1 MNPPQTATHQP
12 QMLLWPP
19 RRHVAFT
26 LSVLIGCLTA
36 VLPATAPAL
45 AQDDSLLRERYV
57 PAEELDT
64 VFARDSRGV
73 MLRRSELNEL
83 LQQARSNAA
92 TDTHPAPLVIKQ
104 ARYRISLADQQ
115 ARIEA
120 ELDVQQ
126 FADGWQL
133 IRIPA
138 GNLAV
143 EQALINKEP
152 AIVARDPADRSAVLL
167 AHRQPGQFTTVIS
180 FSTPLVAAGIERLAA
195 FQLPQVAA
203 VELLVECPADRRL
216 LVNDRQL
223 DRPGDPA
230 QPVEYRVPVGGAP
243 EVRLRWTARQQ
254 ETQAETLAFVRTE
267 ALLEFRPEVLQW
279 SGESQVSVFGGTL
292 NRITARVPAGFEVVH
307 AESTGLEAWQ
317 LEDDPE
323 QPGRTRLTL
332 TWRQPFSG
340 DRSVAIR
347 GVVMTPPDAVA
358 ESRPVPAIEFI
369 NVASHSGRLL
379 LRQSQGLRLVAETES
394 GIRPVSAT
402 EVSAPA
408 EAQVFD
414 FWQQQYRMTAA
425 VRPRSRE
432 LFADNSAT
440 LEIRDTEATLNTA
453 LTIEVLN
460 APLFEFPLTLPPD
473 WQLTGVSS
481 AGNPVS
487 WTAGSTPNDIVV
499 RPPSP
504 IQPGELF
511 KLQLLLQKS
520 LPDPETEQR
529 LLLPAVQTPGLT
541 SVGGI
546 WTIQTTDDLVV
557 VPLTTNGLTPVSGSG
572 SQQLFRNDGTPVSG
586 EFSISRKPARIA
598 SRAVLR
604 TWADIR
610 QQTVAAEV
618 TVDVLSG
625 TLRTIVLRLP
635 EALGADVRFNVAQVG
650 VVPGLDMPR
659 AVEPVEIAEQSA
671 GPVENGFRAFSLRLS
686 RRFAGSLMLTT
697 EIPRSRDPGTAL
709 TAPQLQV
716 VNAIRQL
723 GLLVF
728 EAAPDQSLAAP
739 PEVASIPGLFPADAS
754 LVTPPDPATS
764 RRIALAWRFI
774 RPDYAFQVTE
784 TRFDSTPVPS
794 AVCEHLES
802 ICTINE
808 SGSLQSKVNARLQ
821 ASGVQT
827 LRFKLPDGERSS
839 LWSTI
844 LNGEAVEVRE
854 TDGDYLVAL
863 PAAAGSSEINLTLL
877 FETAPPESGDHR
889 SSKQQPVQFS
899 IDAQNQQAVL
909 IDVLRQ
915 TWQIHYP
922 ETEMIVDAAGPFR
935 AADGLDEA
943 GWLQSLAKWQLPD
956 WNAILP
962 RLVGPAVLLLALF
975 VLTTLI
981 IQRRWKVIVAL
992 AGISLIGLLLL
1003 LPASRVAVSRQTA
1016 VDSFAVPQLP
1026 PGDGGWEDSSVAQN
1040 NAFPGPPGAM
1050 GGMGG
1055 FGPGGMG
1062 GMGGF
1067 GGGGMGGLGAEGGQL
1082 GLQGQLPESLAAE
1095 PLAAADAA
1103 KPDTP
1108 ANALSDALPMAPAE
1122 PAPSQ
1127 MPTREIYVPND
1138 VSGLAAAPA
1147 PAAGLPRF
1155 LARKGARLS
1164 VNVDLEIPANYR
1176 HHSFISVADSTQE
1189 PAVLQLAIRSRSQL
1203 LTLRGVAAT
1212 ALLLLV
1218 LPLRRRS
1225 FTLQLA
1231 TCLALLLLSL
1241 AAVPLVPSAWQGLV
1255 DGCAFASAAAAVIA
1269 TAAAMSGLCC
1279 GPYCPL
1285 TLCRRYCVPA
1295 FLKRKSP
1302 AAAGTTTAILLAS
1315 LLANAPDTV
1324 AQDSVA
1330 PSTTP
1335 PATNPGSDAPGDP
1348 TRLPEII
1355 VPWTPDQPPLR
1366 ADRVFIPHDQF
1377 LKLYALARPAELPK
1391 LDNSPLGSGV
1401 VSTWLR
1407 SRELRPVEGE
1417 RYTLGF
1423 EARFAVWCDSADLTS
1438 IPLPLGPVGIRSVK
1452 VNGEDGSILPL
1463 ISGVGTAQLPDF
1475 AGQQIAGQQQQQQ
1488 RQQAPPEAN
1497 SAPPS
1502 DAGPAYAVQ
1511 LSGRRLHVVDVLF
1524 EIAAE
1529 VQGELGRSD
1538 LPLRSPVAGMLE
1550 WTLPAEGLDAR
1561 INGRSSGFRQ
1571 AGRTVSVPIALA
1583 STLRL
1588 QWLPARQKAVGDVLY
1603 HADTTSALAVEDSG
1617 LLLRTAVTVAVRQ
1630 GEISDLEVSI
1640 PDGYSLQT
1648 VTGADLA
1655 GWSIQATDSG
1665 RSIRV
1670 PLRRAVTDSTQ
1681 IVFQMYSP
1689 LPAPELLQKFPV
1701 PISAVRGAGRD
1712 AGTVVL
1718 LTGPQ
1723 FQVRSDALSG
1733 VSQLNPDEAPQPPG
1747 DALPGRPLLAWRY
1760 TRQPASIAIRVGPTA
1775 DEQSVQ
1781 AVHAVRV
1788 EQQRQ
1793 LWTSRFSVL
1802 LRGAPRSRL
1811 DLTIPRAFLPLDVKA
1826 PGLNDWYITDSTDP
1840 EATVRTLSIALND
1853 SRTGALQIVLQGQQP
1868 RDADRQLLT
1877 LQPPTLLSSTTS
1889 ESQLAVWLDAAS
1901 ENAGIE
1907 QRGDWIPLPPTAAA
1921 SDFREIIPAPP
1932 ALLFR
1937 SSAPQPGIAVVRLR
1951 PAVSTLIAESVTVSS
1966 ITPASLEIL
1975 LALKWQIARA
1985 AADQFAI
1992 ELPES
1997 LAAAMTFEVPGQ
2009 RRIQR
2014 EPAEQGRTRIIF
2026 QLQQPASEQLFIL
2039 GTASLPLPVDGR
2051 LKPALPAFTVPT
2063 AAPSTLSG
2071 QSHFHVIVN
2080 QSNAL
2085 LQPEQEQTDDVVAPE
2100 QLTTRIPQDLL
2111 AQAVRITRLH
2121 ADTAAWKVSY
2131 PELQK
2136 VAPAVV
2142 SLATHTTVLADDGS
2156 WRSRHQLRVVNE
2168 SRQFLPVVLPE
2179 NCRLLFCVVAGQ
2191 PSRVV
2196 VSEVGGSRRHL
2207 IPIPQSGSASTAF
2220 DVDFAIAGRFNEV
2233 TAALRKQLAA
2243 KTLTIPVPTF
2253 PEFRNDPEQGIS
2265 ISRNRWSIYVPESW
2279 RAVLNRNP
2287 ELTNVVPAAAVELQ
2301 DAEVLSEVEQALS
2314 FFGSSTRDGITPAA
2328 KLSGYLQLNSRL
2340 QQLRGNSDTAEEARG
2355 EALRRLDQLN
2365 PNDAPGE
2372 LPDSNSQ
2379 AGNQYLFEQDFE
2391 LNRKSESSRNLFF
2404 SDNGLVLKGQ
2414 TPSTTENSGGEQSGG
2429 QMDRFEFRMTMPEK
2443 PASDKAAEDRS
2454 AGRRSAIPQRS
2465 QSGKFGRPAAD
2476 EATKDKQDAQ
2486 DPRNSPAP
2494 QSRLRRQLAEG
2505 DALAERLGEE
2515 KAADGKRMETET
2527 LEKKLRDIPSP
2538 GGGGGGP
2545 GGVPSSATMS
2555 PKPQSAAASGE
2566 AQQQMQNAAQAP
2578 SPPPTAEPQGR
2589 LSLLFELPTDGLRLD
2604 FLRVGGN
2611 PALALDVRSADS
2623 VRTAAGLIWAAVCG
2637 LAALMLLTS
2646 GLRGRLLPLLQIL
2659 SFVIVL
2665 LALAFLCTPIP
2676 TLQSASIPLFL
2687 AAAALLAAV
2696 KITRAFQTR

>member
-1 MNPPQTATHQP
+1 MNQPQTATRQTQLLQYP
-12 QMLLWPP
+12 Q
-19 RRHVAFT
+19 RRRFAFT
-26 LSVLIGCLTA
+26 LSVLIGCLS
-36 VLPATAPAL
+36 VLLPAAHAS
-45 AQDDSLLRERYV
+45 AQDQAEANDQDHSTLRERYV
-57 PAEELDT
+57 PADELDT
-64 VFARDSRGV
+64 VFARDTRGV
-73 MLRRSELNEL
+73 MLKRSELNEL

-92 TDTHPAPLVIKQ
+92 AAIHPAQLVIKQ

-115 ARIEA
+115 AKIEA

-152 AIVARDPADRSAVLL
+152 AILARDPADRSTVLL
-167 AHRQPGQFTTVIS
+167 AHRQPGAFTAVIS

-230 QPVEYRVPVGGAP
+230 QPAEYRVPAGGAP

-254 ETQAETLAFVRTE
+254 ETQAETLAFVHSE

-340 DRSVAIR
+340 DRSVVIR
-347 GVVMTPPDAVA
+347 GVVMTPPDAA
-358 ESRPVPAIEFI
+358 SEPRPVPAIEFI

-394 GIRPVSAT
+394 GIRPVSAF

-432 LFADNSAT
+432 LFADNSNT
-440 LEIRDTEATLNTA
+440 LEIRDTETILNTA

-473 WQLTGVSS
+473 WQLTAVSS
-481 AGNPVS
+481 AGNPVP
-487 WTAGSTPNDIVV
+487 WTAGSTPTDIVV
-499 RPPSP
+499 RPLSS

-546 WTIQTTDDLVV
+546 WTIQTTDDLVA
-557 VPLTTNGLTPVSGSG
+557 VPLTTTGLTPLSGSG

-586 EFSISRKPARIA
+586 ELSISRKPARIA
-598 SRAVLR
+598 SRSVLR
-604 TWADIR
+604 TWADMR
-610 QQTVAAEV
+610 QQTVSAEV

-625 TLRTIVLRLP
+625 TLRSLELRLP
-635 EALGADVRFNVAQVG
+635 ESLGADVRFNVAQVG

-659 AVEPVEIAEQSA
+659 TVEPVEIAEQSA
-671 GPVENGFRAFSLRLS
+671 GPVENGLRPFTLRLS
-686 RRFAGSLMLTT
+686 RRFAGSLMLIT
-697 EIPRSRDPGTAL
+697 EMPRPRDPGTAL
-709 TAPQLQV
+709 TAPLLQV
-716 VNAIRQL
+716 VNAIRQP

-739 PEVASIPGLFPADAS
+739 PAVASIPGLFPADAS
-754 LVTPPDPATS
+754 LVTPPDPVTS

-808 SGSLQSKVNARLQ
+808 SGSLQRKVNARLQ

-844 LNGEAVEVRE
+844 LNGDAVEVRE

-863 PAAAGSSEINLTLL
+863 PAASDNTEINLTLL

-889 SSKQQPVQFS
+889 SSHQRPVQFS

-915 TWQIHYP
+915 TWQVHYP
-922 ETEMIVDAAGPFR
+922 ETDMIVDASGPFR

-943 GWLQSLAKWQLPD
+943 GWLQALAKWQLPD
-956 WNAILP
+956 WKAILP
-962 RLVGPAVLLLALF
+962 RLVGPAVFLLALF
-975 VLTTLI
+975 VITTLI
-981 IQRRWKVIVAL
+981 IQRRWKVITAL
-992 AGISLIGLLLL
+992 TGMSLIFFLLL
-1003 LPASRVAVSRQTA
+1003 LPTNLRSVSRQTT
-1016 VDSFAVPQLP
+1016 VDSVAVSQLAP
-1026 PGDGGWEDSSVAQN
+1026 ADAGWEEFSVNQN
-1040 NAFPGPPGAM
+1040 NAIPGTP
-1050 GGMGG
+1050 
-1055 FGPGGMG
+1055 G

-1067 GGGGMGGLGAEGGQL
+1067 GGGGGDMGDLGGLGGLPDRGRGSAGDQL
-1082 GLQGQLPESLAAE
+1082 GLQGKVPELLAAE
-1095 PLAAADAA
+1095 PQSATDVTKPNAAS
-1103 KPDTP
+1103 
-1108 ANALSDALPMAPAE
+1108 NALSDALPMAPAAA
-1122 PAPSQ
+1122 APSQ
-1127 MPTREIYVPND
+1127 LPSSGELSAGND
-1138 VSGLAAAPA
+1138 VSGLAAKPA
-1147 PAAGLPRF
+1147 PATAIPRF
-1155 LARKGARLS
+1155 LTRRGARLS
-1164 VNVDLEIPANYR
+1164 VNVDLEIPADYR
-1176 HHSFISVADSTQE
+1176 QHSFISVADSTLE
-1189 PAVLQLAIRSRSQL
+1189 PAVLQLSIRSRSQL
-1203 LTLRGVAAT
+1203 LTLRGLAAA

-1225 FTLQLA
+1225 FTLHLA
-1231 TCLALLLLSL
+1231 ACLALLLLSF

-1285 TLCRRYCVPA
+1285 TLCRRYCVPT
-1295 FLKRKSP
+1295 FLKSKS
-1302 AAAGTTTAILLAS
+1302 AASAGTTAALLLAS
-1315 LLANAPDTV
+1315 LIANAPAVPAQESVEPLTV
-1324 AQDSVA
+1324 A
-1330 PSTTP
+1330 PT
-1335 PATNPGSDAPGDP
+1335 TNPVSDTPGDP
-1348 TRLPEII
+1348 TRLPEIV

-1377 LKLYALARPAELPK
+1377 LRLYALARPAELPK

-1407 SRELRPVEGE
+1407 SRDLRPVEAE

-1452 VNGEDGSILPL
+1452 VNGEDASILPL
-1463 ISGVGTAQLPDF
+1463 ISGVGAAQLPDF
-1475 AGQQIAGQQQQQQ
+1475 AGQQIARQQQQQQ
-1488 RQQAPPEAN
+1488 APTSAN
-1497 SAPPS
+1497 VAPPS

-1511 LSGRRLHVVDVLF
+1511 LSGRRLHVVDVVF

-1561 INGRSSGFRQ
+1561 INGRSTGFRQ

-1603 HADTTSALAVEDSG
+1603 HADTTSALAIEDSG
-1617 LLLRTAVTVAVRQ
+1617 LLLRTAVNVAVRQ

-1655 GWSIQATDSG
+1655 GWSIQDTDNG

-1670 PLRRAVTDSTQ
+1670 PLRRAVADNTQ
-1681 IVFQMYSP
+1681 IVFQMFSP
-1689 LPAPELLQKFPV
+1689 LPAQELLQKFPV

-1760 TRQPASIAIRVGPTA
+1760 TRQPASIAIRVSPTT
-1775 DEQSVQ
+1775 DEQTVQ
-1781 AVHAVRV
+1781 AVHAVRL

-1802 LRGAPRSRL
+1802 LKGAPRSRL

-1826 PGLNDWYITDSTDP
+1826 PGLSDWYITDSTDP
-1840 EATVRTLSIALND
+1840 EATVRTLSIQLND

-1868 RDADRQLLT
+1868 RDTDRLLLT
-1877 LQPPTLLSSTTS
+1877 LQTPTLLDSTNS

-1907 QRGDWIPLPPTAAA
+1907 QRGEWILLPPASAA
-1921 SDFREIIPAPP
+1921 SDFREINPAPP
-1932 ALLFR
+1932 SLLFR
-1937 SSAPQPGIAVVRLR
+1937 TSATLPGTAIVRLR

-1997 LAAAMTFEVPGQ
+1997 LANAMTFEVPGQ

-2014 EPAEQGRTRIIF
+2014 EPAEQGRTRITF

-2039 GTASLPLPVDGR
+2039 GTASLPLPADGR
-2051 LKPALPAFTVPT
+2051 LKPAVPAFIVPA

-2071 QSHFHVIVN
+2071 QSHFHVVVN

-2085 LQPEQEQTDDVVAPE
+2085 LQPEQEQPDDVVATE

-2131 PELQK
+2131 PEQQK

-2168 SRQFLPVVLPE
+2168 SRQFLPVLLPE
-2179 NCRLLFCVVAGQ
+2179 NCRLLFCIVAGL

-2196 VSEVGGSRRHL
+2196 ISDTAGRKRHL
-2207 IPIPQSGSASTAF
+2207 IPIPQSGNASTGF
-2220 DVDFAIAGRFNEV
+2220 DVDFAIAGRFDESG
-2233 TAALRKQLAA
+2233 AALRKRLAA
-2243 KTLTIPVPTF
+2243 ETLNIPVPTF
-2253 PEFRNDPEQGIS
+2253 PEFRDDPEQGIS

-2340 QQLRGNSDTAEEARG
+2340 QRIRGNSAATEEARG
-2355 EALRRLDQLN
+2355 EALVRLNELN
-2365 PNDAPGE
+2365 RNDAPVE
-2372 LPDSNSQ
+2372 LSDSNSQ
-2379 AGNQYLFEQDFE
+2379 TGNQYLFEQDLE
-2391 LNRKSESSRNLFF
+2391 LNRKSENSRNLFF
-2404 SDNGLVLKGQ
+2404 NDNGRVLKEQ
-2414 TPSTTENSGGEQSGG
+2414 TPVTGGNAGG
-2429 QMDRFEFRMTMPEK
+2429 QQTTADMERFEFRMTMPEK
-2443 PASDKAAEDRS
+2443 PASDKAEDDRS
-2454 AGRRSAIPQRS
+2454 AGRRSAAAKSS

-2476 EATKDKQDAQ
+2476 EAAKGKQNAEL
-2486 DPRNSPAP
+2486 PEPSPAP

-2505 DALAERLGEE
+2505 DALTERLGEE
-2515 KAADGKRMETET
+2515 KAAADKRMETET
-2527 LEKKLRDIPSP
+2527 ETLAKELRD
-2538 GGGGGGP
+2538 
-2545 GGVPSSATMS
+2545 A
-2555 PKPQSAAASGE
+2555 PQSE
-2566 AQQQMQNAAQAP
+2566 AQQQMQAAAQAP
-2578 SPPPTAEPQGR
+2578 SPPPEKEAQGR

-2623 VRTAAGLIWAAVCG
+2623 VRTAGGLIWAAFCG
-2637 LAALMLLTS
+2637 LAAITLLAS
-2646 GLRGRLLPLLQIL
+2646 GLRGRLLPLLQKLSVVIL
-2659 SFVIVL
+2659 L
-2665 LALAFLCTPIP
+2665 LALSFLCTPIP
-2676 TLQSASIPLFL
+2676 ALQSASIPTIL
-2687 AAAALLAAV
+2687 AATALFAAV
-2696 KITRAFQTR
+2696 KITQAFQTR